1 MFSRCLAVAEL
12 LRDSQDYRCRPGTV
26 HSPVHVGNTPVNGEG
41 WGKLPRGFIDR
52 FIKKMCERERFFL
65 GKMKVKF

>member
-1 MFSRCLAVAEL
+1 MFSRCLAVEENCYCWCDCTGVSEL

-52 FIKKMCERERFFL
+52 FIKRN
-65 GKMKVKF
+65 V

>member
-1 MFSRCLAVAEL
+1 MFSRCLATVEETATVGVSEL

-26 HSPVHVGNTPVNGEG
+26 LSPVHVGNTPVNGEG

-52 FIKKMCERERFFL
+52 FIKRN
-65 GKMKVKF
+65 V

>member
-1 MFSRCLAVAEL
+1 MFSRCLAVEETATVGVTAL
-12 LRDSQDYRCRPGTV
+12 VCRNYSVIVRTTRCRPGTV

-52 FIKKMCERERFFL
+52 FIKRN
-65 GKMKVKF
+65 V